1 VLDTRT
7 GGTFSVKSTYLVLD
21 KRAMPQRILSG
32 EDIENLARVWDSWA
46 SPKVIVFSWQ
56 LLQDRIPTRQ
66 NLRRRRV
73 LVGTTDTSC
82 AFCGAVGESVDHL
95 FVSCDRISPAPSEWP
110 AGTNGR
116 VRLDSRAVT
125 AQVRP
130 TVCTPA
136 NRHRRGR
143 TATRTATSVHRS
155 VQPGRSCRRAL
166 YCQLRNPTDRGR

>member
-95 FVSCDRISPAPSEWP
+95 FVSCDRVSPIWYRITRWLGIEYVSPNIIMQVFESFF
-110 AGTNGR
+110 GIGVVCG
-116 VRLDSRAVT
+116 VRLGMV
-125 AQVRP
+125 
-130 TVCTPA
+130 
-136 NRHRRGR
+136 
-143 TATRTATSVHRS
+143 
-155 VQPGRSCRRAL
+155 L
-166 YCQLRNPTDRGR
+166 I